1 MEFKIIWKL
10 MVHQWVFTNARQKL
24 TSRHVW
30 QGDVSGYR
38 SLCNDYFGRAPQFIG
53 LFDVFMAQFSCG
65 VCTEEERF
73 WQKLIFQDDNSSLI
87 ALPDEMTTLKLV
99 ASASQKIWRYAIKR
113 LNQMM
118 RLLKTNNTELSLLN
132 LEPERL
138 KYTSWGNHTSGPTR
152 PSSMVEGLRAW
163 PIVPA
168 SEPATVELCSPDE
181 PKGKHGCKQIIQT
194 LSSNKKTPESW
205 SGITL
210 VWWSRE
216 EKKIPTYLF
225 HTVNSFSLESDS

>member
-1 MEFKIIWKL
+1 

-38 SLCNDYFGRAPQFIG
+38 SLCNDYFGRGPQFID
-53 LFDVFMAQFSCG
+53 LFDVFMAQFFSCG

-138 KYTSWGNHTSGPTR
+138 KYMSWENDMCVALLVFPRWWKT
-152 PSSMVEGLRAW
+152 L
-163 PIVPA
+163 
-168 SEPATVELCSPDE
+168 ELYSPNE
-181 PKGKHGCKQIIQT
+181 SKGKIWVQPHHPK
-194 LSSNKKTPESW
+194 LMK
-205 SGITL
+205 
-210 VWWSRE
+210 R
-216 EKKIPTYLF
+216 
-225 HTVNSFSLESDS
+225 